1 MSLQAAAEQ
10 QQVQD
15 LERQRKMELE
25 NVNRITS
32 KLEELNARKRQLLE
46 EQAQLNDQGHSLTAD
61 GESLTAKLQLRQ
73 QELTALENER
83 IQTQ

>member
-1 MSLQAAAEQ
+1 M
-10 QQVQD
+10 QD

-32 KLEELNARKRQLLE
+32 KLEELNARKAQLLE
-46 EQAQLNDQGHSLTAD
+46 EETQLNEQGHSLTAD
-61 GESLTAKLQLRQ
+61 GESLTAQLQLRQ